1 MEENHN
7 NSQEN
12 APVQNGEYSTQSP
25 APSSAE
31 VASVPGD
38 GHINAQTAPAGNQ
51 PQPDDFS
58 SPQSDADAPAMPGS
72 TAGVDEA
79 PAAHK
84 EPNLDTGAQRAD
96 DVGAIANDLG
106 LAADDVGAIANDLGL
121 AADDVGAAANDLGLA
136 ADDVGVAVD
145 PEGQDGQTVS
155 LLATAR
161 DRIADLENALVRAQA
176 DMENVK
182 RRYDRQ
188 VSDAHKYAVE
198 RFSLE
203 VLLLRDHMEM
213 GAHSL
218 DGLNISNNEAYATI
232 RKGFDMVID
241 SFPAML
247 KRFDIAE
254 IECLGKLF
262 DPNLHEAVGQAEDN
276 EVEAGHVVTVRQR
289 GYTIG
294 ERLLR
299 PALVVVAK

>member
-106 LAADDVGAIANDLGL
+106 LAADDVG
-121 AADDVGAAANDLGLA
+121 
-136 ADDVGVAVD
+136 VAVD

-161 DRIADLENALVRAQA
+161 DRVADLENALVRAQA